1 MCCKFTGEHPY
12 RFLFEVLEYPGLGY
26 NIQVPL
32 NKNIHTLPVLQNF
45 LDASS
50 DYDIGKTFVRRS
62 YLSKNICQ
70 IKTLITFHLPEKCFL
85 NKKKKRL
92 SCSEA

>member
-12 RFLFEVLEYPGLGY
+12 RFSFEVLEYPGLGY
-26 NIQVPL
+26 NIQVRL
-32 NKNIHTLPVLQNF
+32 NKNIHTFSVLQNF
-45 LDASS
+45 LVASS

-62 YLSKNICQ
+62 YLYKNICQ

-92 SCSEA
+92 SRSEA